1 MNFNALRYFVTVY
14 DEKSMTKA
22 AKKLFV
28 SQSSL
33 SQCIRQLEK
42 DLGASLLDRSRTSL
56 KPTRVGE
63 YYAYWAKQTLASE
76 QKLRQ
81 HIFELHIPIKKNWL

>member
-42 DLGASLLDRSRTSL
+42 I
-56 KPTRVGE
+56 
-63 YYAYWAKQTLASE
+63 W
-76 QKLRQ
+76 
-81 HIFELHIPIKKNWL
+81 ELHCLIVLEPHSSQHGLESIMHIGQNKH